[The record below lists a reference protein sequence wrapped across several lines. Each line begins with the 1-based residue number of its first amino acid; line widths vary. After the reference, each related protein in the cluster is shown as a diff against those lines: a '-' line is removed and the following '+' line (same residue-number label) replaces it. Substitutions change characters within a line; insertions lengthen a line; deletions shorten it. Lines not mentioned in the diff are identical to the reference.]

1 MKRWKNFGFERAVL
15 RGGILV
21 WLGLFGVVPV
31 ASASDTPKSVAQ
43 VLSDHWD
50 LTYFFRLNGPQLG
63 GPLYQGYN
71 VFTGDKWPLQAFQ
84 SIRAAARPNLD
95 WAVGV
100 ETGWATNLNSRV
112 MGGFGAPIEA
122 GTTLFH
128 PMIFAKR
135 YSLIDN
141 SWSFWNL
148 ELGLILPTSS
158 LANQQTQLG
167 AFPLNLTLNFKLR
180 APWQL
185 DLGLQLQPTFYLQA
199 YPSESWM
206 LKRQTFYTALMHNLY
221 YALSD
226 EWELANGTHFDA
238 QHLADSTV
246 SVFKLE
252 PSTDARMEW
261 KLNRFFLSRSMR
273 FGVALTHR
281 LPLPSLDTT
290 TANFEFNWDL
300 F

>member
-1 MKRWKNFGFERAVL
+1 MNFWKNFRFGSGL
-15 RGGILV
+15 SGGLVFV
-21 WLGLFGVVPV
+21 WLGLFCEPQGAY
-31 ASASDTPKSVAQ
+31 ASEAPKSVAQ
-43 VLSDHWD
+43 VLSENWD
-50 LTYFFRLNGPQLG
+50 LTYFFRLNGPQLS
-63 GPLYQGYN
+63 GPLYQGHN
-71 VFTGDKWPLQAFQ
+71 VFTGGKWPLQAFQ

-112 MGGFGAPIEA
+112 MGGFGSPIEA

-135 YSLIDN
+135 YSMIDN
-141 SWSFWNL
+141 SWSFWNF

-167 AFPLNLTLNFKLR
+167 AFPINLTLNFKIR

-206 LKRQTFYTALMHNLY
+206 LKRQTFYGALMHNLY

-226 EWELANGTHFDA
+226 EWELANGSHFDA
-238 QHLADSTV
+238 QHLADSTT
-246 SVFKLE
+246 SIFKLE
-252 PSTDARMEW
+252 GSTDARMEW
-261 KLNRFFLSRSMR
+261 KLNRYFLSRSMR
-273 FGVALTHR
+273 LGLALTHR
-281 LPLPSLDTT
+281 LPIPSLGTT